1 MSELEATFLARLHQ
15 AIFVESHCSIST
27 PAVISITPHDTALT
41 LSQPGLTS
49 DAKDASPAP
58 SVETV
63 KRNLFH
69 GSSLPSLFHTSS
81 GHTMT
86 TLKSASAPMEEIATT
101 GRNNMS
107 CCLNADGGAGGRGMG
122 GSYQST
128 GVVALMS
135 PASKLRILEESPS
148 PTIAEGSTRG
158 TPLLLMPEGVTESTA
173 GHEEG
178 CVSEWNEAVSLT
190 PDSLE
195 EETSFLSVNLC
206 PCVSNEVRMQLQ
218 ELDSA
223 LLLDSSCLDD
233 DGVLEGMQP
242 VWTEHGVDLSAVAGP
257 ITEPNAAALS
267 TNAGVSLL
275 PGAHSPPSVVTEGP
289 VSLGL
294 PKDSAVVTQLLRI
307 LHCWRLYPCGKVF
320 YQWHCYAVWKKRLQ
334 KAFNTT
340 SEHHRVGVLRKYL
353 GVWKKR
359 VQMCASLD
367 HHCEKLSVSFA
378 QRQLYVRFAHWR
390 RHTKRLLHRSAAM
403 GRVAEAHRGRIL
415 MQVALHKWSK
425 EVLRCK
431 QGRVCLHK
439 LNLRRTR
446 IAFAAWRESAV
457 ARSATMK
464 QSIQA
469 ANVFSTRIV
478 LSRGFAQ
485 WTERLLALK
494 NRSGQVHNRQ
504 KMTLLLR
511 SYRHWKLRCVLNRN
525 QNSSAH
531 ILNTQHILR
540 QSMSAWRRHCIARRN
555 KEEQMVVAADRFI
568 ARRAVWMW
576 KRCLHARI
584 KASVLADQHN
594 AKVVLRVS
602 FNHWSKGTS
611 VSLGREKV
619 QATTAEE
626 FHQRSTKSRYLHQWR
641 KYVILQDAKR
651 QEQCRLLLRRQRS
664 SRLRRS
670 FKTWKHQVLTKVYSI
685 VLCYYT
691 MSFYCSILLYYVIL
705 L

>member
-1 MSELEATFLARLHQ
+1 
-15 AIFVESHCSIST
+15 
-27 PAVISITPHDTALT
+27 
-41 LSQPGLTS
+41 
-49 DAKDASPAP
+49 
-58 SVETV
+58 
-63 KRNLFH
+63 
-69 GSSLPSLFHTSS
+69 
-81 GHTMT
+81 MT

-107 CCLNADGGAGGRGMG
+107 RRLNADGGADGREMG
-122 GSYQST
+122 GSYEST

-148 PTIAEGSTRG
+148 PTIAEGSRSTRG
-158 TPLLLMPEGVTESTA
+158 TPPLLMLEGGSESTA

-178 CVSEWNEAVSLT
+178 RVSEWNEAVSLT

-223 LLLDSSCLDD
+223 LPLDSSTLDD

-242 VWTEHGVDLSAVAGP
+242 VWTEHEVDLSAVTGQ
-257 ITEPNAAALS
+257 ITEANAVALS
-267 TNAGVSLL
+267 TIADVSLI
-275 PGAHSPPSVVTEGP
+275 PGEPSPPSIMTKGP
-289 VSLGL
+289 VSVGL
-294 PKDSAVVTQLLRI
+294 PKDSAVVNQLLRI

-334 KAFNTT
+334 KAYNTT
-340 SEHHRVGVLRKYL
+340 SEHHRAGVLRKYL
-353 GVWKKR
+353 GAWKKR

-378 QRQLYVRFAHWR
+378 QRQLYGRFAHWR

-415 MQVALHKWSK
+415 MRVGLHKWSK

-439 LNLRRTR
+439 LNLRKKRVV
-446 IAFAAWRESAV
+446 FAAWRQSAV
-457 ARSATMK
+457 AQSATMK

-478 LSRGFAQ
+478 LSCGFAQ

-494 NRSGQVHNRQ
+494 KTAETATSQLHDQQN
-504 KMTLLLR
+504 MTLLSR
-511 SYRHWKLRCVLNRN
+511 SYRYWKLRCALNHK
-525 QNSSAH
+525 QDSTAH
-531 ILNTQHILR
+531 ILNTQHLLR
-540 QSMSAWRRHCIARRN
+540 RSMSAWRRHCIARRS
-555 KEEQMVVAADRFI
+555 EEEKMVVAADRFI
-568 ARRAVWMW
+568 AKRALWVW

-584 KASVLADQHN
+584 KASMLADRHN

-602 FNHWSKGTS
+602 FNHWSKGAS
-611 VSLGREKV
+611 ASLGREKV
-619 QATTAEE
+619 QATAAEE
-626 FHQRSTKSRYLHQWR
+626 FHQRSTKSRYLSRWR

-664 SRLRRS
+664 SRLRQS
-670 FKTWKHQVLTKVYSI
+670 FKTWKHQVLTKVYS
-685 VLCYYT
+685 
-691 MSFYCSILLYYVIL
+691 VIL